1 MNTKLLRLGAIK
13 RLISTSKVSNQE
25 EILEELIRSGYELT
39 QATLSRD
46 LKEIRAGRIHDQE
59 KGSIYILQ
67 EQLST
72 SNRTAMPGPSPESI
86 QSVSFSYN
94 LVIIKTYPGF
104 ASSIALYLDNSIKPE
119 FAGTIAGDDTILLIP
134 HENYSRREILNAMDE
149 IFPGIKSRTML

>member
-46 LKEIRAGRIHDQE
+46 LKEIRAGRIHDPE

-72 SNRTAMPGPSPESI
+72 SNRTAMPEPSPESI
-86 QSVSFSYN
+86 LLVSFSYN
-94 LVIIKTYPGF
+94 LVLIKTYPGF
-104 ASSIALYLDNSIKPE
+104 ASSTALFIDNSKKPE

-134 HENYSRREILNAMDE
+134 TENFSRREILNALDE
-149 IFPGIKSRTML
+149 IFPGIKSRTAI